1 MKRYLQSFMTGE
13 ALGQFVKVGIVGLFN
28 TALSFGLFNLFLV
41 VIGWEWFWAVAG
53 AFAIATFVSYLLN
66 RRWTFQ
72 LDDGRVSARETASFY
87 LINIVAWAAT
97 EATLWIADVFWGP
110 LNAVQANVAYLAA
123 SVLILVPKFASYR
136 DVVFGKAIRARH
148 HAGEPSTDSRA
159 DDEGAPVA

>member
-1 MKRYLQSFMTGE
+1 MRRYLQSFMTGE

-28 TALSFGLFNLFLV
+28 TALSFALFNLFLV
-41 VIGWEWFWAVAG
+41 VMDWDWFWAVAG

-97 EATLWIADVFWGP
+97 EATLWIADLVWGP
-110 LNAVQANVAYLAA
+110 LSTIEANVAYLAA
-123 SVLILVPKFASYR
+123 SILILIPKFASYR
-136 DVVFGKAIRARH
+136 DVVFGKAIRARR
-148 HAGEPSTDSRA
+148 ATGEPSTQSQA
-159 DDEGAPVA
+159 DGEGAPVG